1 MALQQKQQRNNTTTN
16 TTQHI
21 REAGAY
27 TKISNIYFIYL
38 APQPLGV
45 AKAVYFFDFQS
56 ADLTK
61 IYRGTEW
68 EQERETRVYVRVCPL
83 CRRWWRAH
91 VLLRCVFEQASVME
105 TDASSK

>member
-16 TTQHI
+16 TTQHTFG
-21 REAGAY
+21 AGAY

-45 AKAVYFFDFQS
+45 AKAVYYFDFQS

-61 IYRGTEW
+61 IYRGRES
-68 EQERETRVYVRVCPL
+68 ERKRERHVCVCVCAPCVGVDEEHMCFFAVYLSRQV
-83 CRRWWRAH
+83 
-91 VLLRCVFEQASVME
+91 
-105 TDASSK
+105 

>member
-61 IYRGTEW
+61 IYRGTES
-68 EQERETRVYVRVCPL
+68 ESKREKETCVCACVPPCVGVDEEHMCFFAVYLSRQV
-83 CRRWWRAH
+83 
-91 VLLRCVFEQASVME
+91 
-105 TDASSK
+105 

>member
-45 AKAVYFFDFQS
+45 AKAVYYFDFQS

-61 IYRGTEW
+61 IYGGTEW
-68 EQERETRVYVRVCPL
+68 EQERETCVCACVCVPPCVGVDEEHMCFFAVYLSRQV
-83 CRRWWRAH
+83 
-91 VLLRCVFEQASVME
+91 
-105 TDASSK
+105 